1 MITLTTAA
9 WITLAL
15 ITIIS
20 ILMMKA
26 TIPLVARKADNG
38 WDNAVAYTLGSGLIA
53 FILGWFGL
61 KSWMFAMVAPMLAWT
76 LQTLLL
82 KHVYELRT
90 ARAWLVGMVHATF
103 TSAVTT
109 ALGLTVAFVVAY
121 ILYGKIISDP
131 MFLIRL
137 LLKLIGI
144 ELPFHFEN

>member
-15 ITIIS
+15 ITLVS

-26 TIPLVARKADNG
+26 TILLVARKSDNG
-38 WDNAVAYTLGSGLIA
+38 WDNAVAYTLGTGLIA
-53 FILGWFGL
+53 FVLGWFGL
-61 KSWMFAMVAPMLAWT
+61 KSWMFAAVAPMLAWT

-82 KHVYELRT
+82 KHIYELRT
-90 ARAWLVGMVHATF
+90 ARAWLVGMVHAFF
-103 TSAVTT
+103 TSATVS
-109 ALGLTVAFVVAY
+109 AVGLTVAFVAAY

-144 ELPFHFEN
+144 ELPFMDG